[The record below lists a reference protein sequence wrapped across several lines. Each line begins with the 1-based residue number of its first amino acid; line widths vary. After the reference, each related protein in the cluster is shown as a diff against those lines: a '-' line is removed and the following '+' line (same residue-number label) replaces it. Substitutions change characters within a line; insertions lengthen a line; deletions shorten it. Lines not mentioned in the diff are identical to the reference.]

1 MIQDLTLSL
10 EEIGFKILLPLILS
24 ALFAYLIGYER
35 QKIGKAA
42 GISSHILVAFASAA
56 IAILQRLVFEVEIDL
71 IETGVL
77 VSAQSQRI
85 IAQVLT
91 GIGFI
96 GAGVILKEKGTIKGI
111 TTATTIWSSAIL
123 GIIFGTGYIILGTIV
138 SIFIVIFVFSRDFV
152 RGFNPFKDYENDSE
166 TEDHL

>member
-1 MIQDLTLSL
+1 MIQDISLTL
-10 EEIGFKILLPLILS
+10 EEIMFIILIPLLLAS
-24 ALFAYLIGYER
+24 LFAYLVGYER

-42 GISSHILVAFASAA
+42 GISSHMHVAFASAA
-56 IAILQRLVFEVEIDL
+56 IAILQRLMFEAEIDL
-71 IETGVL
+71 VEAGIL

-96 GAGVILKEKGTIKGI
+96 GAGVILKENGTIRGI
-111 TTATTIWSSAIL
+111 TTATTIWTSAIL
-123 GIIFGTGYIILGTIV
+123 GLIFGSGYLVLGLIAGAL
-138 SIFIVIFVFSRDFV
+138 IVIFVFSRDFV
-152 RGFNPFKDYENDSE
+152 RGFNPFKEDNKD

>member
-1 MIQDLTLSL
+1 MIQDISLTL
-10 EEIGFKILLPLILS
+10 EEIMFIILIPLLLAS
-24 ALFAYLIGYER
+24 LFAYLVGYER

-42 GISSHILVAFASAA
+42 GISSHMLVAFASAA
-56 IAILQRLVFEVEIDL
+56 IAILQRLMFEAEIDL
-71 IETGVL
+71 VEVGIL

-96 GAGVILKEKGTIKGI
+96 GAGVILKENGTIRGI

-123 GIIFGTGYIILGTIV
+123 GLIFGSGYVVLGLISGALIV
-138 SIFIVIFVFSRDFV
+138 VFVFSRDFV
-152 RGFNPFKDYENDSE
+152 RGFNPFKEDNKD

>member
-10 EEIGFKILLPLILS
+10 EEIAFKILLPLILS

-56 IAILQRLVFEVEIDL
+56 IAILQRLIFEVEIDL
-71 IETGVL
+71 VDSGIL

-123 GIIFGTGYIILGTIV
+123 GLVFGSGYIVLGSIV
-138 SIFIVIFVFSRDFV
+138 GLFIVIFVFSRDFV
-152 RGFNPFKDYENDSE
+152 RGFNPFKDNDKDA
-166 TEDHL
+166 EDHL

>member
-1 MIQDLTLSL
+1 MILDISLSF
-10 EEIGFKILLPLILS
+10 EEISFKIIIPLIL
-24 ALFAYLIGYER
+24 ATLFAYLIGFER

-56 IAILQRLVFEVEIDL
+56 IAILQRLIFEMEIDL
-71 IETGVL
+71 VESGIL
-77 VSAQSQRI
+77 VSAQSQRV

-96 GAGVILKEKGTIKGI
+96 GAGVILKENGTIRGI

-123 GIIFGTGYIILGTIV
+123 GLIFGSGYVILGLIV
-138 SIFIVIFVFSRDFV
+138 GIFIVIFVFSRDFV
-152 RGFNPFKDYENDSE
+152 RGFNPFKEDDKN

>member
-1 MIQDLTLSL
+1 MILDISLSL
-10 EEIGFKILLPLILS
+10 EEILFKIIIPLIL
-24 ALFAYLIGYER
+24 ATLFAYLVGYER

-56 IAILQRLVFEVEIDL
+56 IAILQRLIFEMEIELVESGI
-71 IETGVL
+71 L
-77 VSAQSQRI
+77 VSAQSQRV

-96 GAGVILKEKGTIKGI
+96 GAGVILKENGTIRGI
-111 TTATTIWSSAIL
+111 TTATTIWSSAIFGL
-123 GIIFGTGYIILGTIV
+123 IFGSGYLILGLIV
-138 SIFIVIFVFSRDFV
+138 GIFIVIFVFSRDFV
-152 RGFNPFKDYENDSE
+152 RGFNPFKEDDKN

>member
-1 MIQDLTLSL
+1 MIQDISLTL
-10 EEIGFKILLPLILS
+10 EEIMFIILIPLLLAS
-24 ALFAYLIGYER
+24 LFAYLVGYER

-42 GISSHILVAFASAA
+42 GISSHMLVAFASAA
-56 IAILQRLVFEVEIDL
+56 IAILQRLMFEAEIDL
-71 IETGVL
+71 VEAGIL

-96 GAGVILKEKGTIKGI
+96 GAGVILKENGTIRGI

-123 GIIFGTGYIILGTIV
+123 GLIFGSGYVVLGLISGALIV
-138 SIFIVIFVFSRDFV
+138 VFVFSRDFV
-152 RGFNPFKDYENDSE
+152 RGFNPFKEDNKD

>member
-1 MIQDLTLSL
+1 MILDIALSL
-10 EEIGFKILLPLILS
+10 EEILFKIIIPLIL
-24 ALFAYLIGYER
+24 ATLFAYLIGFER

-42 GISSHILVAFASAA
+42 GISSHILVAFASTA
-56 IAILQRLVFEVEIDL
+56 IAILQRLMFEMEIEL
-71 IETGVL
+71 VASGIL
-77 VSAQSQRI
+77 VSAQSQRV

-96 GAGVILKEKGTIKGI
+96 GAGVILKENGTIRGI

-123 GIIFGTGYIILGTIV
+123 GLIFGSGYIILGLITGL
-138 SIFIVIFVFSRDFV
+138 FIVIFVFSRDFV
-152 RGFNPFKDYENDSE
+152 RGFNPFKEDDNN

>member
-1 MIQDLTLSL
+1 MILDIALSL
-10 EEIGFKILLPLILS
+10 EEILFKIIIPLIL
-24 ALFAYLIGYER
+24 ATLFAYLIGFER

-42 GISSHILVAFASAA
+42 GISSHILVAFASTA
-56 IAILQRLVFEVEIDL
+56 IAILQRLMFEMEIEL
-71 IETGVL
+71 VASGIL
-77 VSAQSQRI
+77 VSAQSQRV

-96 GAGVILKEKGTIKGI
+96 GAGVILKENGTIKGI

-123 GIIFGTGYIILGTIV
+123 GLIFGSGYIILGLITGF
-138 SIFIVIFVFSRDFV
+138 FIVIFVFSRDFV
-152 RGFNPFKDYENDSE
+152 RGFNPFKEDDKN